1 MSIQSVYAQWILMFM
16 MSDRKQTNIQTHVE
30 ALQITLL
37 YSELFVYHCQDKF
50 SRKRNWGKGQKL
62 QHQIDYRSFPLKV

>member
-1 MSIQSVYAQWILMFM
+1 MSIQSVYAQWILVFM

-37 YSELFVYHCQDKF
+37 YSELFVYHC
-50 SRKRNWGKGQKL
+50 RKRNWGKGQKL